1 MVEASLTLLDTQQVD
16 DCWNRIGVHG
26 DKSCE
31 RLAEHVH
38 CRNCEV
44 YAAAATYLLDRIAL
58 RQDQL
63 DSAETMDSQREQSDL
78 GETRSILVFRL
89 GEEWFGLATGSLVE
103 VAPMNPIHSLPHQ
116 RSRALQGVTNVRGAL
131 VACLSLGELL
141 DLEPGAAP
149 VSERR
154 VVPRMLIISAAG
166 GPVVAPVEEVD
177 GIHAIPLARILPPN
191 HADGQASRRHVAGV
205 LQWRERSI
213 TPSPASR
220 SAEPGMTPDQ
230 MRDASLLELFRL
242 EAEAQ
247 TQVLNAGLMALERS
261 PTQAD
266 QLEACMRAAHSLK
279 GAARIVGL
287 DAGVRVAHVMED
299 CLVEAQDGR
308 LLLQSEHIDAL
319 LQGCDLLLRIGT
331 PPAGDAGWAE
341 GAGREEIDGLVLR
354 LEGLVRSGLPLAR
367 AELPAT
373 TPGLP
378 EAVPEA
384 PPAASAAASDDNDE
398 EPAGQA
404 GGEQA
409 EERRSRVL
417 RVTAERL
424 DRLLDISSKSLVEFQ
439 RIKPLAD
446 SLQRLRRLQSSAS
459 RALDVVRETVQ
470 ETALD
475 PQAQAMLGEAR
486 QLIGECQQMLVQH
499 IADLDEFAWQGGQ
512 RAQVLYDAAL
522 ASRMRPFADVLSGQA
537 RMVRDLG
544 RSLGKQVRLLVE
556 GESTQV
562 DRDVLEKLEAPLTH
576 LLRNAVDH
584 GIEAPETRLAA
595 GKPAE
600 GRITI
605 RARHHAGMLV
615 LELSDDGGGIDLQ
628 RLRET
633 VLNRQFATAE
643 TVAQLSEEELLAFLF
658 LPGFSMR
665 EQVTEVSGRGV
676 GLDAV
681 QHMVRQLRGGVRMEQ
696 RQGQGALFH
705 VEVPLTLSVVRSLV
719 VEIGE
724 EAYAFPL
731 AHIER
736 MCELEAEEIVQLEG
750 RQHFWYEGRHVGL
763 VSAAQLLQRPESSR
777 TEGAIPVVVVRDRD
791 AVYGVAV
798 ERFVGERTLVV
809 MPLDPRLGKVRDV
822 SAGALLDDGSPVLIL
837 DVEDLLHSVG
847 KLLSSGRLERIDR
860 SRRQAGGAQRK
871 RILVVDDSLTVR
883 ELERKLLLGRGY
895 DVAVA
900 VDGMDGWNALR
911 SEHFDLLITD
921 IDMPRMDGIE
931 LVTLVRRDSRL
942 QSLPVMV
949 VSYKDRE
956 EDRRRGLDAGADY
969 YLAKASFHDEALLDA
984 VVVLIGEAQG

>member
-1 MVEASLTLLDTQQVD
+1 
-16 DCWNRIGVHG
+16 
-26 DKSCE
+26 
-31 RLAEHVH
+31 
-38 CRNCEV
+38 
-44 YAAAATYLLDRIAL
+44 
-58 RQDQL
+58 
-63 DSAETMDSQREQSDL
+63 
-78 GETRSILVFRL
+78 
-89 GEEWFGLATGSLVE
+89 
-103 VAPMNPIHSLPHQ
+103 
-116 RSRALQGVTNVRGAL
+116 
-131 VACLSLGELL
+131 
-141 DLEPGAAP
+141 
-149 VSERR
+149 
-154 VVPRMLIISAAG
+154 
-166 GPVVAPVEEVD
+166 
-177 GIHAIPLARILPPN
+177 
-191 HADGQASRRHVAGV
+191 
-205 LQWRERSI
+205 
-213 TPSPASR
+213 
-220 SAEPGMTPDQ
+220 
-230 MRDASLLELFRL
+230 
-242 EAEAQ
+242 
-247 TQVLNAGLMALERS
+247 
-261 PTQAD
+261 
-266 QLEACMRAAHSLK
+266 
-279 GAARIVGL
+279 
-287 DAGVRVAHVMED
+287 
-299 CLVEAQDGR
+299 
-308 LLLQSEHIDAL
+308 
-319 LQGCDLLLRIGT
+319 
-331 PPAGDAGWAE
+331 
-341 GAGREEIDGLVLR
+341 
-354 LEGLVRSGLPLAR
+354 
-367 AELPAT
+367 
-373 TPGLP
+373 
-378 EAVPEA
+378 VPEA